1 MFLNRENI
9 PSRSLERSDIDSN
22 EILELEGKAP
32 IPPKLP
38 PLRGPPGVMPR
49 ELAEEPNDVLR
60 ANEELNFIVGHSK
73 FFLYLNKLALLP
85 IPGGET
91 VPARPPVSPVRG
103 FKLP

>member
-1 MFLNRENI
+1 MYRENI

-60 ANEELNFIVGHSK
+60 ANEELNFTVDQSELVHSLPQQIGIVADS
-73 FFLYLNKLALLP
+73 
-85 IPGGET
+85 
-91 VPARPPVSPVRG
+91 RW
-103 FKLP
+103 